1 MAKVKALILVGGYG
15 TRLRPL
21 TFSTAKPLIHFANKP
36 IVVHQIEA
44 LKKAGCTEI
53 VLAVNYKPQEMIDAM
68 KKYEEKYQVKISYS
82 VEEEPLGTAGPL
94 ALAKNTLT
102 SDDTE
107 YFFVLNSDIICEF
120 PLTDLLENHMKHGKE
135 GTIMVTRVD
144 DPSKYGVVVT
154 KDGVQGQIEKFVEK
168 PKQFVGDRINAGIY
182 VFKKEILNRIELR
195 PTSIEREVFPKMAT
209 DGELFAM
216 DLKGFWMDIG
226 QPKDYLTGMCMY
238 LGSDKHLK
246 ENGEHIAKNPEDGSY
261 KVLNESTVLI
271 GENVKIGRGAVIG
284 PNVVIGD
291 NVVIGEGARITRATL
306 LESSNIKDHALV
318 KSSIVGWKSTVG
330 RWARIANDSVLGEDT
345 HVADEVFVN
354 NVKILPHKSV
364 SEDILEPNQIIM

>member
-1 MAKVKALILVGGYG
+1 MTVKALILVGGYG

-44 LKKAGCTEI
+44 LKKAGCSEI

-68 KKYEEKYQVKISYS
+68 KQYEEKYQVKITYS
-82 VEEEPLGTAGPL
+82 VENEPLGTAGPL
-94 ALAKNTLT
+94 ALARDILSADN
-102 SDDTE
+102 TE
-107 YFFVLNSDIICEF
+107 YFFVLNSDVICEYS
-120 PLTDLLENHMKHGKE
+120 LDELLLYHKNHGKE
-135 GTIMVTRVD
+135 GTIMVTKVD

-154 KDGVQGQIEKFVEK
+154 QDGKQGEIEKFVEK

-182 VFKKEILNRIELR
+182 VFSTNVLDRIELR
-195 PTSIEREVFPKMAT
+195 PTSIEREIFPLMAR
-209 DGELFAM
+209 DKQLYAM

-226 QPKDYLTGMCMY
+226 QPKDYITGMCMY
-238 LGSDKHLK
+238 LNSEKHLR
-246 ENGEHIAKNPEDGSY
+246 ENSEHFAKNPEDGSY
-261 KVLNESTVLI
+261 KIINETSVLL

-291 NVVIGEGARITRATL
+291 NVIIGEGARITRSTL
-306 LESSNIKDHALV
+306 FESSQVKDHALV
-318 KSSIVGWKSTVG
+318 KSSIIGWKSTVG
-330 RWARIANDSVLGEDT
+330 RWSRIANETVLGEDT

-354 NVKILPHKSV
+354 NLKLLPHKTV
-364 SEDILEPNQIIM
+364 TEDILEPGQIIM